1 MADVV
6 AEQVRGTAPAGRLHP
21 GRAVPRPRRRW
32 SRYSGRTFYL
42 FVSPWVLGFLLLTVV
57 PLGYAFAMSLTNF
70 DGSSSLWRW
79 VGLRNYRELLQ
90 DSAAWSSLVRTLVY
104 TAIVV
109 PLSVAIALGLAVLL
123 NRRLRAV
130 GLFRTVF
137 FLPSVVPV
145 VATAIMWK
153 LVFNRD
159 AGLLNAILE
168 RLGVGA
174 VTWLVDPT
182 AFYALIILTLWG
194 LGGGMVIML
203 AALQGVPVE
212 LEEAAVVDGAGR
224 WRVFW
229 HVTVPMI
236 SPVIFF
242 QIVTGVIMS
251 FQVLVQPL
259 LLAETN
265 SIGAV
270 TNVPSSTHLYM
281 VQVYQEYFANQRF
294 GYGSA
299 MLWVF
304 FLIILIITVLVQRSS
319 RFWVYYEVDRDERD

>member
-1 MADVV
+1 V
-6 AEQVRGTAPAGRLHP
+6 AVQSVRRPAPARP
-21 GRAVPRPRRRW
+21 APAPPRRRW

-79 VGLRNYRELLQ
+79 VGFDNYRELLH
-90 DSAAWSSLVRTLVY
+90 DSDAWASLVRTLLY

-109 PLSVAIALGLAVLL
+109 PLSVAVSLGLAVLL

-153 LVFNRD
+153 LIFNRD

-168 RLGVGA
+168 RLHLGT
-174 VTWLVDPT
+174 VTWLIDPT
-182 AFYALIILTLWG
+182 AFYALVILTLWG
-194 LGGGMVIML
+194 LGAGMVIML

-212 LEEAAVVDGAGR
+212 LEEAAVVDGASR
-224 WRVFW
+224 WRVFR
-229 HVTVPMI
+229 HVTVPII

-242 QIVTGVIMS
+242 QVVTGVIMS

-259 LLAETN
+259 LLSETN
-265 SIGAV
+265 SIGA
-270 TNVPSSTHLYM
+270 TNTQVPQSTHLYM
-281 VQVYQEYFANQRF
+281 VQVYEEYFVNQRF

-304 FLIILIITVLVQRSS
+304 FVIILVITLLVQRSS
-319 RFWVYYEVDRDERD
+319 RIWVYYEVDRDQTN